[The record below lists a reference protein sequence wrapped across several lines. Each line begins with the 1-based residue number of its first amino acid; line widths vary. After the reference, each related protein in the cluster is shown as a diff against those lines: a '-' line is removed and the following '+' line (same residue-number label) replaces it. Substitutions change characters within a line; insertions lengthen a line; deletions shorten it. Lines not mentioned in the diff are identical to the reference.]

1 MPRHLRRLLLPALL
15 VLAATAACTVGP
27 SSRPP
32 LAVYGGPTTP
42 ATTSSTAPSGMPTG
56 PGGPGR
62 DVDPIRWS
70 DCPSD
75 VSPEADGTSFTI
87 ECGVVRVPLSYTNG
101 GQALSLD
108 VARARADGVG
118 ADAENLVLVP
128 GTPGRG
134 GRDEVASVAAA
145 LPESLR
151 KSFAVITLDLRG
163 MGDSAV
169 TSCLSLNSV
178 RRLIAADADPSVDGA
193 AGRLQNTARQLTFDC
208 TDNVGPNLSSYNTT
222 AAADDLDNL
231 RAALGTP
238 TLNLVGQGYGATLGA
253 VYADRYPGR
262 VGRMVL
268 DSPDDPLAAPDE
280 RAKSRA
286 AALDGA
292 LDTFS
297 QSCADFA
304 GGCPLGEKPRDKI
317 SSMLVVL
324 DDGQVADNGLLI
336 TAGSVLLLLSDRLGD
351 QDSWP
356 ELATALKA
364 AAGGNV
370 NAVAEMIAEDW
381 QISSAQNLFDGA
393 IVYGCNDTTQRLPPS
408 EAATRAAAMPADD
421 LFGRFLI
428 GQVSVCSAWP
438 APDQPLGRVA
448 GTGARPILVLGAV
461 DDPVT
466 PYEGI
471 RSVSGQLASAKLVS
485 WQSGQHGAF
494 PGGSCMN
501 DLVAGY
507 LTEGHLPATGTL
519 CPP

>member
-1 MPRHLRRLLLPALL
+1 MPRQLRRLLLPALL
-15 VLAATAACTVGP
+15 VVAATAACTVGP

-42 ATTSSTAPSGMPTG
+42 ATTAASAPSGMPTG

-62 DVDPIRWS
+62 DVDPIRWT
-70 DCPSD
+70 DCPGD
-75 VSPEADGTSFTI
+75 VSPDADGTSFTV
-87 ECGVVRVPLSYTNG
+87 ECGVVRVPISYTNG
-101 GQALSLD
+101 GQVLSLD
-108 VARARADGVG
+108 VARARAKDVG
-118 ADAENLVLVP
+118 EDVQNLVVIR
-128 GTPGRG
+128 GTPGRT
-134 GRDEVASVAAA
+134 GRDDVASVAAA
-145 LPESLR
+145 LPATLR

-163 MGDSAV
+163 TGDSAV
-169 TSCLSLNSV
+169 ASCLSLSSV
-178 RRLIAADADPSVDGA
+178 RRLVASDADPSADQA
-193 AGRLQNTARQLTFDC
+193 AQRLQTTARQLTFDC
-208 TDNVGPNLSSYNTT
+208 TDNVGPSLSSYDTT

-238 TLNLVGQGYGATLGA
+238 TLNVLGQGYGATLGA
-253 VYADRYPGR
+253 IYADRYPGR
-262 VGRMVL
+262 VGRLVL
-268 DSPDDPLAAPDE
+268 DSPDDPLAVPDE
-280 RAKSRA
+280 RAKTRA
-286 AALDGA
+286 AALDAA
-292 LDTFS
+292 LDAFS

-304 GGCPLGEKPRDKI
+304 GGCPLGDKPRDKI
-317 SSMLVVL
+317 TSMLVVL
-324 DDGQVADNGLLI
+324 GDGQVADNGLLI
-336 TAGSVLLLLSDRLGD
+336 TAGSVLLLLSDQLGD

-356 ELATALKA
+356 ELATALNA

-370 NAVAEMIAEDW
+370 NPIADMIAQHW
-381 QISSAQNLFDGA
+381 QISSVQNLFDGEV
-393 IVYGCNDTTQRLPPS
+393 VYGCNDTTQRLPPS
-408 EAATRAAAMPADD
+408 EAATRAAALPADD

-461 DDPVT
+461 DDPVS
-466 PYEGI
+466 PYDGI

-501 DLVAGY
+501 GVVDDY

>member
-1 MPRHLRRLLLPALL
+1 VPRHLRRLVLPTLL
-15 VLAATAACTVGP
+15 VMLATAACTVGP

-32 LAVYGGPTTP
+32 LAVYGGPTTQ
-42 ATTSSTAPSGMPTG
+42 ATTTAATPSGMPTG

-62 DVDPIRWS
+62 DVEPIHWT
-70 DCPSD
+70 DCPSG
-75 VSPEADGTSFTI
+75 VSAGSTSISFTV
-87 ECGVVRVPLSYTNG
+87 ECGVVRVPISYPDG
-101 GQALSLD
+101 DQVLSLE
-108 VARARADGVG
+108 VARARAQGL
-118 ADAENLVLVP
+118 AEDAENLVAIQ
-128 GTPGRG
+128 GSPGRN
-134 GRDEVASVAAA
+134 GRDDVAAVAAA

-163 MGDSAV
+163 TGDSAV
-169 TSCLSLNSV
+169 AGCLSLNSV
-178 RRLIAADADPSVDGA
+178 RRLVASDADPSADRA
-193 AGRLQNTARQLTFDC
+193 AERLQTTARQLTFDC
-208 TDNVGPNLSSYNTT
+208 TDNVGPNLSSYDTT
-222 AAADDLDNL
+222 ASADDLDNL

-238 TLNLVGQGYGATLGA
+238 TLNVFGQGYGATLGA
-253 VYADRYPGR
+253 IYADRYPGR

-280 RAKSRA
+280 RAKARA
-286 AALDGA
+286 TALDSA
-292 LDTFS
+292 LDEFS
-297 QSCADFA
+297 RSCADFA
-304 GGCPLGEKPRDKI
+304 GGCPLGDQPRDKI
-317 SSMLVVL
+317 TSMLVVL
-324 DDGQVADNGLLI
+324 DKGQVADNGLLI
-336 TAGSVLLLLSDRLGD
+336 TAGSVLLLLSDQLGD

-356 ELATALKA
+356 QLATALNA

-370 NAVAEMIAEDW
+370 DPIAAMIAQHW
-381 QISSAQNLFDGA
+381 QISSVQNLVDGE
-393 IVYGCNDTTQRLPPS
+393 IVYGCNDTSQRLPPS
-408 EAATRAAAMPADD
+408 EAATRAAALPADD

-466 PYEGI
+466 PYDGI

-494 PGGSCMN
+494 PGESCMN
-501 DLVAGY
+501 DVVDGY